1 MVMSLAQGNSDDTLK
16 SSFVTPGAYWA
27 HTAIAQKGLCES
39 SFTAGGASLA
49 HEPLLLGISGAAAQ
63 LNLALRDDCAT
74 LNLSLPPAV
83 ASLTAGEEP
92 FYTVFVVPDFDS
104 TVDVVPQTLRPST
117 GAKITLSGLTPGNYH
132 VYTFNRPAALE
143 YRNPSALAGLSG
155 QPVTLSPGS
164 TSDLTLEVARH

>member
-1 MVMSLAQGNSDDTLK
+1 
-16 SSFVTPGAYWA
+16 
-27 HTAIAQKGLCES
+27 
-39 SFTAGGASLA
+39 
-49 HEPLLLGISGAAAQ
+49 

-155 QPVTLSPGS
+155 QTVTLSPGS